1 MSSLLNILLEWLR
14 QKKNLSKQ
22 LKIIKMNAF
31 KRHSQLVGSHLWFP
45 DLKAKNLNRL
55 KTKVSLS
62 QRYKKNPISEDLTF
76 SHQVPSPERI
86 HTTKKSLSLMKQL
99 KTCSEIQKSKKFTS
113 LDLIKQMKGKCT
125 YFRSIL
131 TTYFDLNKK
140 ISAIKNRSKT
150 KNFKACRND

>member
-1 MSSLLNILLEWLR
+1 MSSLLNILLEWVR

-31 KRHSQLVGSHLWFP
+31 KRHSQLVGSHLWFL
-45 DLKAKNLNRL
+45 DLKVKNLNRL

-62 QRYKKNPISEDLTF
+62 QRFKKNPISEDLTF

-99 KTCSEIQKSKKFTS
+99 KTYSEIQKSKKFTS
-113 LDLIKQMKGKCT
+113 LDLIKQMKDKCT